1 MKKFK
6 SFKKDLEENFF
17 GDAPQFL
24 NIRKNLPKRKLPNK
38 PKTVKARIEKAVL
51 LQNRAKNNNPFDIK

>member
-1 MKKFK
+1 M
-6 SFKKDLEENFF
+6 DENFF
-17 GDAPQFL
+17 GPSPEFL

-51 LQNRAKNNNPFDIK
+51 LQNRAKNNNPFEPK